1 MVLDIVWK
9 KSPSNEF
16 LNSARKRLMLKFY
29 STRLVPLCS
38 TLCLTPD
45 ICFKDTVC
53 FLIAYCLPLPER
65 KPLQC
70 NNQQS
75 AQAGCISVQAAN
87 SQIFHVSI
95 VTKFHTSVQY
105 FISMINEILVF
116 SIVKPLLHSSL
127 NPWYVRSKFCGN
139 NTPCSETTYKKQNN
153 QALMPGFLCHASS
166 MFVIFG
172 TEKLK
177 WQLLY
182 TQLRLCRS
190 LLRDVWWS
198 FFCKICKEGRP
209 HTGNSLCL
217 LWWISFPTPCSN
229 GHLWPIPV
237 PLYPSTL
244 FLSRP
249 LSHYIDF
256 NYCNTSA
263 LNTPTTT
270 ICS

>member
-65 KPLQC
+65 KALQC

-116 SIVKPLLHSSL
+116 SIVKRLLHSSL

-182 TQLRLCRS
+182 TLSCVYVGVCWGMCDDHFSARFVRREDLIQAILSASCGESAFPLLAPMVIFDLFQS
-190 LLRDVWWS
+190 LFTPPL
-198 FFCKICKEGRP
+198 FFSP
-209 HTGNSLCL
+209 V
-217 LWWISFPTPCSN
+217 LWVIT
-229 GHLWPIPV
+229 
-237 PLYPSTL
+237 
-244 FLSRP
+244 
-249 LSHYIDF
+249 
-256 NYCNTSA
+256 
-263 LNTPTTT
+263 
-270 ICS
+270 